1 MLSPT
6 AATAA
11 ASASAELVPKHTY
24 HAFMAKMQ
32 QPSASGLFRSIK
44 LFVRDLL
51 SDTQRS
57 VDEVAEAVQAFLYE
71 TEEAIAQHPLWHGCE
86 PEELE
91 KACDALE
98 KFVTTKLYDKV
109 FLTDAEEIESDRL
122 LEERLQHLRF
132 VTVEHLS
139 VSPAFC
145 TAYPWASA
153 QQELCKMAGY
163 RTPRDKLVCVLNCCK
178 RINSSL
184 SVTSAGSHGADE
196 FFPVLIFVLLQ
207 ACPAQLH
214 ANLQYI
220 SRFRHPSKLVS
231 EAAYYLTHMQSAA
244 SFVLSL
250 TAEQLSIEQA
260 DFQQLLAKARAS
272 AAEQKAAAARE
283 AAALQQ
289 AAAQQEAAAA
299 AQQQELQEAA
309 AAELAAAAAERRRA
323 NRANG
328 TNGVDEA
335 PSAAPAA
342 ARAPQ
347 VLPRRPGRHRPLVV
361 PRQHF
366 GVVAAAAARRDAGG
380 AVTVELALS
389 VCATDVPSPPEGPG
403 PSLRFLATQGI
414 EELAVG
420 DLSQLLSEYT
430 WLSHAIRRLDE
441 PQQRVLGIIR

>member
-11 ASASAELVPKHTY
+11 ASASAEPVPKHTY

-57 VDEVAEAVQAFLYE
+57 VDEVAEAVQAFFYE

-86 PEELE
+86 PEELD

-109 FLTDAEEIESDRL
+109 FLTDAEERENDRL

-145 TAYPWASA
+145 AAYPWAGA
-153 QQELCKMAGY
+153 QQELCKLAAY

-207 ACPAQLH
+207 ACPPQLH

-260 DFQQLLAKARAS
+260 DFQQLLAKARAA
-272 AAEQKAAAARE
+272 AAEERAAAARE
-283 AAALQQ
+283 AAAQQQ

-299 AQQQELQEAA
+299 QQQQELQEAA
-309 AAELAAAAAERRRA
+309 AAELAAAAAERGRA
-323 NRANG
+323 SG
-328 TNGVDEA
+328 GDGSDEA
-335 PSAAPAA
+335 GAPVA

-347 VLPRRPGRHRPLVV
+347 LPPQVPPRRPGRNRPRAV

-366 GVVAAAAARRDAGG
+366 VAVAVAPLRRDAGG

-389 VCATDVPSPPEGPG
+389 VCAGDLPSRPEGPA

-441 PQQRVLGIIR
+441 PQQRALGIIR

>member
-11 ASASAELVPKHTY
+11 ASASAEPVPKHTY

-51 SDTQRS
+51 SDSQRS
-57 VDEVAEAVQAFLYE
+57 VDEVAEAVQAFFYE

-86 PEELE
+86 PEELD

-109 FLTDAEEIESDRL
+109 FLTDAEESESDRL

-145 TAYPWASA
+145 TAYPWAGA
-153 QQELCKMAGY
+153 QQELCKMVVRRGQTCRPGSGRAGHHRRPKAPSRLHFARRPSGLHSRAAAARGPQCRPRGAPERPPEIVGVPPPLATQAAY

-207 ACPAQLH
+207 ARDRACAPHKLSACVLCMCTARAPRVH
-214 ANLQYI
+214 CLS
-220 SRFRHPSKLVS
+220 SRCCRRAPRSS
-231 EAAYYLTHMQSAA
+231 TPTCST
-244 SFVLSL
+244 S
-250 TAEQLSIEQA
+250 
-260 DFQQLLAKARAS
+260 RAS
-272 AAEQKAAAARE
+272 AT
-283 AAALQQ
+283 
-289 AAAQQEAAAA
+289 
-299 AQQQELQEAA
+299 
-309 AAELAAAAAERRRA
+309 RR
-323 NRANG
+323 
-328 TNGVDEA
+328 
-335 PSAAPAA
+335 SSS
-342 ARAPQ
+342 
-347 VLPRRPGRHRPLVV
+347 RRPP
-361 PRQHF
+361 
-366 GVVAAAAARRDAGG
+366 
-380 AVTVELALS
+380 T
-389 VCATDVPSPPEGPG
+389 T
-403 PSLRFLATQGI
+403 
-414 EELAVG
+414 
-420 DLSQLLSEYT
+420 
-430 WLSHAIRRLDE
+430 
-441 PQQRVLGIIR
+441 